1 MKDDMSEA
9 EMWRAVGMVEQ
20 GAIHCQVG
28 DVFDVHHTV
37 ITRAWSR
44 FQRYGTPVRRHGGGR
59 ERATSAAQDRF
70 LVIQTC
76 RNRFS
81 TAPQLRIDL
90 QNASGVNISTQTIR
104 SRLHKGGLRSRRPRI
119 RIPLTRNHRRV
130 RYEWAMDHALWTLGD
145 WRPVLFT
152 DESRYCLDFTDRRAR
167 VWRRPGERLH
177 ADNIAEHD
185 RYGGG
190 SVMVWGG
197 ISWDGRTYLCVLHRG
212 TLTAQ
217 RYRDDILDV
226 HVRPYAYA
234 IGDPFILMDYNARP
248 HTAYAI

>member
-1 MKDDMSEA
+1 MANVNVRRHLSEA

-20 GAIHCQVG
+20 GATQRQVG
-28 DVFDVHHTV
+28 DVFDMHHTV

-70 LVIQTC
+70 LVIQAR
-76 RNRFS
+76 RNRFL
-81 TAPQLRIDL
+81 TASQLQIDL

-104 SRLHKGGLRSRRPRI
+104 SRLHEGGLRSRRPCI

-130 RYEWAMDHALWTLGD
+130 RYEWAMDHVHWTLGD

-152 DESRYCLDFTDRRAR
+152 DESRYCIDFTDRRAR

-177 ADNIAEHD
+177 ADSIAAHD
-185 RYGGG
+185 RYEG
-190 SVMVWGG
+190 
-197 ISWDGRTYLCVLHRG
+197 
-212 TLTAQ
+212 AQ
-217 RYRDDILDV
+217 
-226 HVRPYAYA
+226 
-234 IGDPFILMDYNARP
+234 
-248 HTAYAI
+248 